1 MIGGG
6 PTSGAP
12 QLRIKSF
19 VISHTGKTYKGIAVL
34 NQRSFI
40 LRISG
45 TQQSAIFHHY
55 SEKITQ
61 SSNCSIPW

>member
-12 QLRIKSF
+12 QLRIKSV

-34 NQRSFI
+34 NQRAFS
-40 LRISG
+40 LRVSG
-45 TQQSAIFHHY
+45 TQRSDPHRSLRYFIIIARKLHNH
-55 SEKITQ
+55 
-61 SSNCSIPW
+61 